1 MAFIFFVRKKWDSFI
16 RWRKQTTTK
25 GRKMSVKII
34 VDSASDIKISYAEA
48 KNIGFA
54 PLKTDLAG
62 TEYRDGIDIV
72 PDAFY
77 DKLSANKEL
86 AHTSQVNPGEFA
98 ELFEKEIKDGNDI
111 VVITISSGLSG
122 TYQSACIAAADYP
135 DRVFVVDSLT
145 ATAGE
150 QVLIERA
157 VAMRDEGCT
166 APEIFKE
173 LNVLR
178 QKARLFVRVD
188 TLEYLKR
195 GGRISKTSAVLGSFL
210 GIRPILTL
218 NGEGKLETVGKPRG
232 IAASHKMMN
241 DSIEACGGIDFTMPV
256 VITYAGNLSDGI
268 VQKYLDD
275 SAHIYQ
281 NHVDE
286 LRIGQLGC
294 VIGTHTGPGAIVVS
308 FVPKE

>member
-1 MAFIFFVRKKWDSFI
+1 
-16 RWRKQTTTK
+16 
-25 GRKMSVKII
+25 MSVKII
-34 VDSASDIKISYAEA
+34 VDSASDIRVGYAEA
-48 KNIGFA
+48 KDIGFA
-54 PLKTDLAG
+54 PLKTNLAG
-62 TEYRDGIDIV
+62 VEYRDGIDIV

-77 DKLSANKEL
+77 DKLAANKEL
-86 AHTSQVNPGEFA
+86 AHTSQVNPGEFS
-98 ELFEKEIKDGNDI
+98 ELFEKEINAGNDI

-157 VAMRDEGCT
+157 VQLRDEGRS
-166 APEIFKE
+166 ALEIFNE
-173 LNVLR
+173 LNDLR
-178 QKARLFVRVD
+178 KKTRLFVRVD

-195 GGRISKTSAVLGSFL
+195 GGRISKTSAVVGGLL

-232 IAASHKMMN
+232 IVASHRMMN
-241 DSIEACGGIDFTMPV
+241 DSIEACGGIDFSMPV

-268 VQKYLDD
+268 VQRYLDD

-281 NHVDE
+281 SHVDE
-286 LRIGQLGC
+286 LKIGQLGC

-308 FVPKE
+308 FVTKE